1 MARRAWDRQPGES
14 LKAYTAF
21 AAYRDIGISR
31 SIDAAWQRYSE
42 TDKITPGYIRKWAVT
57 YEWVERTR
65 AYDQYIDAQAQK
77 KAERDAITRK
87 AKMLERHAALGR
99 VLQTKAI
106 EHLQANKIDQPKD
119 AIAAARLGVD
129 LERKSEGLPEY
140 LIEIMNASDVDLT
153 KQYNEL
159 LSALG
164 ADVQGDE
171 PTEGDS

>member
-1 MARRAWDRQPGES
+1 MAQRTWDRRDNETSQ
-14 LKAYTAF
+14 AYQAF
-21 AAYRDIGISR
+21 AIYRDMGIGR
-31 SIDAAWQRYSE
+31 STVRVAE
-42 TDKITPGYIRKWAVT
+42 TLHKSVGLINRWSGQHQ
-57 YEWVERTR
+57 WVERVR

-87 AKMLERHAALGR
+87 AKMLERHASIGR
-99 VLQTKAI
+99 VLQTKAV
-106 EHLQANKIDQPKD
+106 EHLQAHQIDQTKD

-164 ADVQGDE
+164 ADVQVDE
-171 PTEGDS
+171 PTGEDS